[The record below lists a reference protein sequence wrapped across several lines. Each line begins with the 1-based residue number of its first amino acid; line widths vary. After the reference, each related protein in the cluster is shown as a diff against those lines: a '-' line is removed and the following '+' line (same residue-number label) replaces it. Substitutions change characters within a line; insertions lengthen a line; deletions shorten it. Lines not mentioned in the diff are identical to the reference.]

1 MKKLL
6 YCFLSLAFVL
16 LVVSCSCSRKP
27 QTFMVTFDSQGGSL
41 VESQTVEKG
50 KTATKPTDPTRMGFD
65 FDGWFLDLN
74 NTSDGSFSFDTKI
87 EKDTTLY
94 AKWNTVVE
102 ENIVGIEI
110 TKQPNKLVYIEGEN
124 FDPTGMIVVGH
135 LDDGTTKEIT
145 NYTYMQDFDL
155 PLNLTSFPITYGTFE
170 AYVSI
175 TVVEKEILSVEI
187 ESLPTKTAYK
197 CYEYFNPEGLKLKV
211 TYNNGKNA
219 IVEDNISY
227 SREIIGNVTS
237 TEVTYTER
245 GTSYKVTVPLTVSV
259 VPYYG
264 IPSTKESVF
273 VSAGDFSSDSDFPSD
288 GTLVSQA
295 NINKSKVFGDLEF
308 VNSASRYMQY
318 QMNNP
323 SGEVYSETHFGHT
336 FTGIIKLGGATSP
349 DGRFIKVN
357 PTENGRLYFW
367 ASSSANAVLALYQ
380 TYTETSTEEDI
391 IQTIQLTNTI
401 TEYSIPVY
409 AGENFVITGAANAF
423 FRGVALVYSP
433 TYYEVTDLTI
443 ATEGT
448 KVFAEGQQFN
458 TEGLAVTVS
467 LTNGATYPLLPEE
480 YVVTGP
486 DMSQVGSSVVT
497 ITYQNL
503 LTKTYQVSIEA
514 INAIEVKHLPTQT
527 QYYNGQDL
535 DPTGLIVVAKTASG
549 IEYEI
554 TGYTIS
560 KTENLQAGD
569 SITITYKTLSCPLA
583 ITISENPISSIKET
597 HRPTKTDY
605 YSGEQFET
613 DGLEISIVWTDGL
626 REEKLENLND
636 VTFDRGQIL
645 PNDDKVKATYHSE
658 YGDFELD
665 IQITVTNADWYLKDD
680 TTYYDAVT
688 IVTAAEVDSPVTDG
702 KTGKIESMDTT
713 IGDVRFYCESSTAFQ
728 YDKWTTTYNLE
739 GHVYTGQFRSGATS
753 ATRYI
758 QITPKADG
766 VLTIWGLS
774 ATGTVLYLL
783 NQLTEPSAEDPN
795 TYVDKCDTFSGT
807 STAVKITFNLEAEQ
821 TYYLWIA
828 NSTNFYFRA
837 FNICYGKVNTRVTG
851 LQLETESVQQE
862 FSVNDAFNYDHL
874 VVKVQCAD
882 GKSYVLLPEEYE
894 VIAPDMTEAGSKD
907 VVVKFKDYTQNA
919 YQIQIN

>member
-27 QTFMVTFDSQGGSL
+27 QTFTVTFDSQGGSL

-211 TYNNGKNA
+211 TYNNGKSA

-227 SREIIGNVTS
+227 SREIIGNATS

-245 GTSYKVTVPLTVSV
+245 ETSYKVTVPLTVSV

-680 TTYYDAVT
+680 TSYFDLQSILAAAEYSGDTSNTINFEKKDWQLNELSFYSSDKAFQGQNYGTAYELNGHTYYGCFRTGGDTSTGRYIKITPRAAGTFTMFAGSTATTNVFLLNT
-688 IVTAAEVDSPVTDG
+688 I
-702 KTGKIESMDTT
+702 DTT
-713 IGDVRFYCESSTAFQ
+713 
-728 YDKWTTTYNLE
+728 
-739 GHVYTGQFRSGATS
+739 
-753 ATRYI
+753 
-758 QITPKADG
+758 
-766 VLTIWGLS
+766 
-774 ATGTVLYLL
+774 
-783 NQLTEPSAEDPN
+783 PSAEDPN
-795 TYVDKCDTFSGT
+795 TYVFKYDGTFTGT
-807 STAVKITFNLEAEQ
+807 GNMNEIVFELEADHE
-821 TYYLWIA
+821 YYLWFSAQTYI
-828 NSTNFYFRA
+828 RGM
-837 FNICYGKVNTRVTG
+837 NICYGKVNTRVTG
-851 LQLETESVQQE
+851 LQLETDSVQQT
-862 FSVNDAFNYDHL
+862 FSVNDTFNYDHL

-882 GKSYVLLPEEYE
+882 GNSYVLLPEEYE
-894 VIAPDMTEAGSKD
+894 VIAPDMIEAGSKD
-907 VVVKFKDYTQNA
+907 VVVKFKDYTQNT